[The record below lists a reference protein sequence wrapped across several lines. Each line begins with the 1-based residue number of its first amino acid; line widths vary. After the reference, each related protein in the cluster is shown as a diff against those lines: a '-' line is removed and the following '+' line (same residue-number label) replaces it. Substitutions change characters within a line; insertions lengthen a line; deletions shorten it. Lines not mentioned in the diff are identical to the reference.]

1 MGISERHKIILN
13 KLKEHK
19 KVNVQDLSDE
29 LSVSEVTIR
38 KDLRLLEDKNLLFRT
53 HGGATLSNPYTSDRP
68 VSEKAK
74 VQAKEKGVI
83 AKEAVK
89 LIGDNDSIILG
100 SGTTVAAL
108 AEEIYPTNRIN
119 VITSSLD
126 VSLTLSGRDN
136 IEITQLGGHLR
147 PSANSVVGPYAEQ
160 FLNNIICGILFFG
173 VDGVDLEYGLTTTNL
188 MEASLNQKFID
199 VTQYTVVLADHT
211 KFGRRGFGRICNID
225 QVQHI
230 ITDEKTSTSVIRDL
244 ESKGIRVTVAK

>member
-1 MGISERHKIILN
+1 MVISERHEIILN
-13 KLKEHK
+13 KLKDFGR
-19 KVNVQDLSDE
+19 VNVQDLSDE

-74 VQAKEKGVI
+74 VQAKEKRAI

-89 LIGDNDSIILG
+89 VIGDNDSIILA

-108 AEEIYPTNRIN
+108 AEEIHSTYNLN

-136 IEITQLGGHLR
+136 IEITQLGGNLR
-147 PSANSVVGPYAEQ
+147 PSSNSVVGPYAEQ
-160 FLNNIICGILFFG
+160 FLNNIMCGILFLG
-173 VDGVDLEYGLTTTNL
+173 VDGVDLDYGLTTTNL
-188 MEASLNQKFID
+188 MEASLNQKYIN

-230 ITDEKTSTSVIRDL
+230 ITDEGTSQSVIRQL